1 MPYRHALQ
9 TVPRGLAA
17 PHQKWCP
24 TYQPTYQSSGAL
36 SRSFLL
42 LLVVPLAT
50 RFDWLT

>member
-9 TVPRGLAA
+9 TVPRGLATHVRSGA
-17 PHQKWCP
+17 LP
-24 TYQPTYQSSGAL
+24 TNLSSGAL

-42 LLVVPLAT
+42 LLLVPLAA

>member
-17 PHQKWCP
+17 PRQNWC
-24 TYQPTYQSSGAL
+24 PTYQSSGAL

-42 LLVVPLAT
+42 LLLVPLAA